1 MIGVFNIQV
10 TIRYLLKSTE
20 ERETTKM
27 NSHDYV
33 YFSNLSETITD
44 IPADSI
50 VSKTILSNDKV
61 KIVLFGF
68 ETGQEL
74 SEHTAS
80 MPAILHILSGK
91 ANLTLG
97 EDSFGTETG
106 AWVYMPPNLPHSIQA
121 KEPVM
126 MLLTLLKT

>member
-1 MIGVFNIQV
+1 
-10 TIRYLLKSTE
+10 
-20 ERETTKM
+20 M
-27 NSHDYV
+27 NPHDYV
-33 YFSNLSETITD
+33 HFSNISETITD

-50 VSKTILSNDKV
+50 VSKTIFSNDKV

-68 ETGQEL
+68 ASGQEL

-97 EDSFGTETG
+97 EDRFESKTG
-106 AWVYMPPNLPHSIQA
+106 AWVYMPPNLPHSIHA

-126 MLLTLLKT
+126 MLLTLLKS

>member
-1 MIGVFNIQV
+1 
-10 TIRYLLKSTE
+10 
-20 ERETTKM
+20 M

-33 YFSNLSETITD
+33 YISNISDTIKD

-68 ETGQEL
+68 ATGQEL

-80 MPAILHILSGK
+80 MPAVLHIISGK

-97 EDSFGTETG
+97 EDRFETDG
-106 AWVYMPPNLPHSIQA
+106 HLS
-121 KEPVM
+121 
-126 MLLTLLKT
+126 